1 IIKKL
6 INDNKIKPIKTS
18 DLTPQHEQLYTKY
31 RIIKQETEEDKKIL
45 EEINY
50 KICDKLSIDY
60 YRKNLV
66 HYKNNRVAIMDLNSY
81 LIKKS
86 DNLSKKISINERSYE
101 IFKDEKFISSKVGKE
116 VLKNLKIDLI
126 KDLNVYKTPEPF
138 IYLSINRISPQKILI
153 IENKDT
159 YITITKML
167 LEGKE
172 ILKNKIDTVIY
183 GEGKK
188 IINSIKGLK
197 EDITIEYLTNKENE
211 FLYWGDIDKTG
222 LSIYTSLKDTNEI
235 NNIRLFEVAYEHMID
250 KTKENT
256 LRNIPKNQKD
266 NFECGLENINNLNL
280 KESIKNILVQG
291 KYIPQEALNRFDLEE
306 YN

>member
-1 IIKKL
+1 
-6 INDNKIKPIKTS
+6 
-18 DLTPQHEQLYTKY
+18 
-31 RIIKQETEEDKKIL
+31 
-45 EEINY
+45 
-50 KICDKLSIDY
+50 
-60 YRKNLV
+60 
-66 HYKNNRVAIMDLNSY
+66 
-81 LIKKS
+81 
-86 DNLSKKISINERSYE
+86 
-101 IFKDEKFISSKVGKE
+101 
-116 VLKNLKIDLI
+116 
-126 KDLNVYKTPEPF
+126 
-138 IYLSINRISPQKILI
+138 
-153 IENKDT
+153 
-159 YITITKML
+159 
-167 LEGKE
+167 
-172 ILKNKIDTVIY
+172 
-183 GEGKK
+183 
-188 IINSIKGLK
+188 NSIKGLK